1 MQKNNIA
8 QWEEAID
15 EYQDNIK
22 KKLGTAIMRK
32 QWQEAIEYYQ
42 EEIADALKDNIE
54 GSKEISVVEKVK
66 PSKNAPLVSKEIKE
80 KIKQWMTK
88 VPKRDKEY
96 LEERPDSSY
105 WYKYRVYIYVPERKD
120 WDFREDESFNG
131 LNKIE
136 QDVQSIIN
144 NYPNLDHI
152 DFLIYTQENDWDNF
166 TIYEHPQVVSKES
179 KKKMDEIAK
188 NYEEQSKKYYAE
200 NEEYPDEKLEYAIY
214 VRTNDSNEYDL
225 DDFIPFSNVENI
237 ENDIKKIINSNKNLH
252 HIEFRYP
259 MSFGQGDVNEFTIYE
274 SEQQDKIDDK
284 VDKVFWFEYHC
295 LESPSSCDAEIWY
308 RSHSKI
314 EILGIVEMGNGETL
328 QERAEIG
335 EPRVYRARF
344 EDGFEHD
351 VYEDE
356 VMNAPDEFHRP
367 NPPKKPEKFSEQ
379 QAPLVSKENKKVDSN
394 DVQDFN
400 KEAGYKLSSN
410 QIQFVRDAIAS
421 GLEVD
426 YGYTSKGRYEEQVPC
441 VVVPYIDLLETSSY
455 YKTDVEGKNIIAFAP
470 RGKDYMARGGQSR
483 KIEVGDMVNVRS
495 INKSG
500 VVMECMSN
508 QTCLVKFPNRQHDGY
523 YNLSDLYLLT
533 NDDEFAH
540 GGSIQNDSNLSRMS
554 ALAKM
559 LNYSQSL
566 HKQARGGVMSDESF
580 DSIVK
585 NVSQRY
591 EGKRVPKEYQKEYGK
606 RYSKKESQQ
615 VGYKVA
621 NKVNSRKL
629 Q

>member
-1 MQKNNIA
+1 
-8 QWEEAID
+8 
-15 EYQDNIK
+15 
-22 KKLGTAIMRK
+22 
-32 QWQEAIEYYQ
+32 
-42 EEIADALKDNIE
+42 
-54 GSKEISVVEKVK
+54 
-66 PSKNAPLVSKEIKE
+66 
-80 KIKQWMTK
+80 
-88 VPKRDKEY
+88 
-96 LEERPDSSY
+96 
-105 WYKYRVYIYVPERKD
+105 
-120 WDFREDESFNG
+120 
-131 LNKIE
+131 
-136 QDVQSIIN
+136 
-144 NYPNLDHI
+144 
-152 DFLIYTQENDWDNF
+152 
-166 TIYEHPQVVSKES
+166 
-179 KKKMDEIAK
+179 
-188 NYEEQSKKYYAE
+188 
-200 NEEYPDEKLEYAIY
+200 
-214 VRTNDSNEYDL
+214 
-225 DDFIPFSNVENI
+225 
-237 ENDIKKIINSNKNLH
+237 
-252 HIEFRYP
+252 

-274 SEQQDKIDDK
+274 
-284 VDKVFWFEYHC
+284 
-295 LESPSSCDAEIWY
+295 
-308 RSHSKI
+308 
-314 EILGIVEMGNGETL
+314 
-328 QERAEIG
+328 
-335 EPRVYRARF
+335 
-344 EDGFEHD
+344 
-351 VYEDE
+351 
-356 VMNAPDEFHRP
+356 
-367 NPPKKPEKFSEQ
+367 SEQ

-533 NDDEFAH
+533 NDDEFAN

>member
-66 PSKNAPLVSKEIKE
+66 PMKNAPLVSKEIKE

-166 TIYEHPQVVSKES
+166 TIYEHPQVVSGES
-179 KKKMDEIAK
+179 KKKIDEIAT

-200 NEEYPDEKLEYAIY
+200 NDEYPDEKLEYAIY
-214 VRTNDSNEYDL
+214 VKTNDSIGDDL
-225 DDFIPFSNVENI
+225 DDIVPFSNVQNI

-274 SEQQDKIDDK
+274 
-284 VDKVFWFEYHC
+284 
-295 LESPSSCDAEIWY
+295 
-308 RSHSKI
+308 
-314 EILGIVEMGNGETL
+314 
-328 QERAEIG
+328 
-335 EPRVYRARF
+335 
-344 EDGFEHD
+344 
-351 VYEDE
+351 
-356 VMNAPDEFHRP
+356 
-367 NPPKKPEKFSEQ
+367 SEQ

-621 NKVNSRKL
+621 NKINSRKL

>member
-8 QWEEAID
+8 QWQEAID
-15 EYQDNIK
+15 TYEELIEISEDEVKIN
-22 KKLGTAIMRK
+22 
-32 QWQEAIEYYQ
+32 QWKEAIDTYKDLIEDAQ
-42 EEIADALKDNIE
+42 ESNSE
-54 GSKEISVVEKVK
+54 GSKEIRVVEKIK
-66 PSKNAPLVSKEIKE
+66 PTKN
-80 KIKQWMTK
+80 
-88 VPKRDKEY
+88 
-96 LEERPDSSY
+96 
-105 WYKYRVYIYVPERKD
+105 
-120 WDFREDESFNG
+120 
-131 LNKIE
+131 
-136 QDVQSIIN
+136 
-144 NYPNLDHI
+144 
-152 DFLIYTQENDWDNF
+152 
-166 TIYEHPQVVSKES
+166 
-179 KKKMDEIAK
+179 
-188 NYEEQSKKYYAE
+188 
-200 NEEYPDEKLEYAIY
+200 
-214 VRTNDSNEYDL
+214 
-225 DDFIPFSNVENI
+225 
-237 ENDIKKIINSNKNLH
+237 
-252 HIEFRYP
+252 
-259 MSFGQGDVNEFTIYE
+259 
-274 SEQQDKIDDK
+274 
-284 VDKVFWFEYHC
+284 
-295 LESPSSCDAEIWY
+295 
-308 RSHSKI
+308 
-314 EILGIVEMGNGETL
+314 
-328 QERAEIG
+328 
-335 EPRVYRARF
+335 
-344 EDGFEHD
+344 
-351 VYEDE
+351 
-356 VMNAPDEFHRP
+356 
-367 NPPKKPEKFSEQ
+367 
-379 QAPLVSKENKKVDSN
+379 APLVSKENKKVDSN

-441 VVVPYIDLLETSSY
+441 VVIPYIDLLETSSY
-455 YKTDVEGKNIIAFAP
+455 YKTDVDGKNIIAYAP
-470 RGKDYMARGGQSR
+470 RGRDYMARGGKSR

-540 GGSIQNDSNLSRMS
+540 GGSIENHSNLSRMS

-580 DSIVK
+580 DSIVE

-591 EGKRVPKEYQKEYGK
+591 AGKRVPKEYQKEYGK

-621 NKVNSRKL
+621 NKINSRKL

>member
-1 MQKNNIA
+1 MQKSKIA
-8 QWEEAID
+8 
-15 EYQDNIK
+15 
-22 KKLGTAIMRK
+22 
-32 QWQEAIEYYQ
+32 QWQEAIDTY
-42 EEIADALKDNIE
+42 EELIESSDNQAKIEQWKEAIDTYKDLIEDAQKDNSE
-54 GSKEISVVEKVK
+54 GSKEIRVLEKTK
-66 PSKNAPLVSKEIKE
+66 PTKNAPLVSKEIKE
-80 KIKQWMTK
+80 KIKQWMTY
-88 VPKRDKEY
+88 VPKRDKQY

-120 WDFREDESFNG
+120 SDFREDERFNG
-131 LNKIE
+131 LKNIE
-136 QDVQSIIN
+136 EDVQNIIN

-152 DFLIYTQENDWDNF
+152 DFLVYIDENDWDDF
-166 TIYEHPQVVSKES
+166 TIYEHPQVVSGES
-179 KKKMDEIAK
+179 KKKIYEIAT
-188 NYEEQSKKYYAE
+188 NYEEQSKKYYAQ
-200 NEEYPDEKLEYAIY
+200 NDEYPDEQLEYAIY

-225 DDFIPFSNVENI
+225 DDFEAFSNVENI

-259 MSFGQGDVNEFTIYE
+259 MSFGKGDIEAFTIYE
-274 SEQQDKIDDK
+274 SE
-284 VDKVFWFEYHC
+284 E
-295 LESPSSCDAEIWY
+295 
-308 RSHSKI
+308 
-314 EILGIVEMGNGETL
+314 
-328 QERAEIG
+328 
-335 EPRVYRARF
+335 
-344 EDGFEHD
+344 
-351 VYEDE
+351 
-356 VMNAPDEFHRP
+356 
-367 NPPKKPEKFSEQ
+367 

-426 YGYTSKGRYEEQVPC
+426 YGYTSKGRYEEQVHC

-455 YKTDVEGKNIIAFAP
+455 YKTDVDGKNIIAYAP
-470 RGKDYMARGGQSR
+470 RGRDYMARGGQSR
-483 KIEVGDMVNVRS
+483 KIEVGDMVNVMS

-508 QTCLVKFPNRQHDGY
+508 HTCLVKFPNKQHDGY
-523 YNLSDLYLLT
+523 YSVSDLYVMPS
-533 NDDEFAH
+533 DDEFAH
-540 GGSIQNDSNLSRMS
+540 GGSIEKNSNLSRMS

-585 NVSQRY
+585 NVTKRY
-591 EGKRVPKEYQKEYGK
+591 EGKRVPKEYQKQYGK
-606 RYSKKESQQ
+606 RYSKKEAQQ

-621 NKVNSRKL
+621 NKINSRKL